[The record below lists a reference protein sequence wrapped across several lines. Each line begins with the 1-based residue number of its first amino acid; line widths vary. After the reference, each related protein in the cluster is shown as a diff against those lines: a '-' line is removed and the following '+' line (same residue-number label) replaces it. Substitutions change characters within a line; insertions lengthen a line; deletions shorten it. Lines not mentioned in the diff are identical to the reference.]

1 MLQYCIFL
9 FVSSFI
15 LALLLTNAECVCVI
29 SFKSLSRY
37 NLMIFGQYV
46 IVWCMLR
53 ILALFCLFICS
64 DLIANQVP
72 MHCIKTMTALF
83 YRLWLFFTLF
93 FLSAFFSL
101 SLPFSLSLNFQTIN
115 WLTAIA
121 YRFDYHTKYFTHN
134 LLLLFS
140 FQYHKYPSKRL
151 QTWLVFANFV
161 NCFNEKQNKFKNF
174 YSWYARFG
182 SVRSGALFHGINNTR
197 FC

>member
-83 YRLWLFFTLF
+83 YRVWFFYSIFLLYF
-93 FLSAFFSL
+93 FLCLFLSISFSL
-101 SLPFSLSLNFQTIN
+101 SLPFSLSINFQTIN
-115 WLTAIA
+115 
-121 YRFDYHTKYFTHN
+121 
-134 LLLLFS
+134 
-140 FQYHKYPSKRL
+140 
-151 QTWLVFANFV
+151 
-161 NCFNEKQNKFKNF
+161 
-174 YSWYARFG
+174 
-182 SVRSGALFHGINNTR
+182 
-197 FC
+197 